1 MLQFRHRG
9 DGGGSLQSSSLSF
22 PEGPRVELDRALRD
36 LVERA
41 DEVMRTQGR
50 LRALLHATQ
59 AVVEQI
65 ELAEVLRRIVEAA
78 VELVDAEYGALGVL
92 APQGGLE
99 EFIHV
104 GMPEDAV
111 RRIGHLPDGLG
122 LLGAVIDHPDPI
134 RLKNIGDDPRSV
146 GFPAHH
152 PPMGSFLGVP
162 VRVRDEVFGNL
173 YLTNQRQ
180 GEFSDEDVELTSA
193 LAAAA
198 GVAIDNARRFAEARM
213 REAWAAASAQ
223 VVSALLTASTAEGTA
238 ALIADELASR
248 GAADRIAI
256 LVADADHHDLRV
268 IEARGTDASAIA
280 GTVIPSE
287 RSLAAVVLEGGET
300 RATPGGR
307 IDGLADALAVEHDGH
322 IGPVL
327 FVAVRRAGAPRA
339 VIAAGRNPGTPHYTP
354 AEMRIAE
361 DFAERVSLAHELG
374 GARDAQQRSMLLEDR
389 ARIARDLHDH
399 VVQQLYGAG
408 LDLQAIAS
416 TSDDPAFSRIESAV
430 SAIDDA
436 IAHVRTIVFALT
448 PRADGVPTLRHR
460 VLDLAASASSHLPQ
474 PVAVTFS
481 GPVDLV
487 AEGRLA
493 DELTASVRELLSNVV
508 KHSGAAA
515 VHLTVTAVDGEVTA
529 DVADDGHGIEV
540 TARRSGLENL
550 RVRAER
556 LGGSFRIDT
565 GARGTRARWS
575 VPVPVSAEE

>member
-1 MLQFRHRG
+1 
-9 DGGGSLQSSSLSF
+9 
-22 PEGPRVELDRALRD
+22 
-36 LVERA
+36 
-41 DEVMRTQGR
+41 MRTQGR

-223 VVSALLTASTAEGTA
+223 VVSALLTASSAEGTA

-256 LVADADHHDLRV
+256 LVADPDHHDLRV
-268 IEARGTDASAIA
+268 IEARGTDAAAIA

-307 IDGLADALAVEHDGH
+307 IDGQADALALEHDGH

-327 FVAVRRAGAPRA
+327 FVTVRGAGVPRA
-339 VIAAGRNPGTPHYTP
+339 VIVAGRNPGTPHYTP

-374 GARDAQQRSMLLEDR
+374 GAREAQQRSMLLEDR

-515 VHLTVTAVDGEVTA
+515 VHLTVTAVDGQVTA

-575 VPVPVSAEE
+575 VPVPASREE